1 MLTDAWR
8 RAARNRREPRWPQ
21 RQVAIESVQ
30 RGITVVRP
38 QGALDMH
45 SVPAFHQTL
54 AAAVQRA
61 ACGLIVALA
70 DVTYV
75 DSAGLAA
82 LIEGLRW
89 SRGQALPY
97 LLTPL
102 TPAVQR
108 VLELARLEQ
117 VFPIAASVEDAV
129 AQITQMP
136 AQCERSCYQRQWSS
150 MELYTNKG

>member
-1 MLTDAWR
+1 MRIDAWR

-30 RGITVVRP
+30 CGITVVRP

-45 SVPAFHQTL
+45 SVPAFHQIL
-54 AAAVQRA
+54 AAAVHRA
-61 ACGLIVALA
+61 ECGLIVALA
-70 DVTYV
+70 EVPYV

-97 LLTPL
+97 LLTSL
-102 TPAVQR
+102 TPAVQM
-108 VLELARLEQ
+108 VLELARLEH
-117 VFPIAASVEDAV
+117 VFAIAESVEDAV
-129 AQITQMP
+129 AQIPQRS
-136 AQCERSCYQRQWSS
+136 AQRERSCYQVQ
-150 MELYTNKG
+150 TQHVNHAP

>member
-1 MLTDAWR
+1 
-8 RAARNRREPRWPQ
+8 
-21 RQVAIESVQ
+21 
-30 RGITVVRP
+30 
-38 QGALDMH
+38 MH

-61 ACGLIVALA
+61 ACGLIVAVA

-108 VLELARLEQ
+108 VLELARLEH

-129 AQITQMP
+129 AQITQMS
-136 AQCERSCYQRQWSS
+136 AQ
-150 MELYTNKG
+150 

>member
-21 RQVAIESVQ
+21 RQVAIEFVQ

-38 QGALDMH
+38 QGALDMD

-54 AAAVQRA
+54 AAAIQRA
-61 ACGLIVALA
+61 DGGLIVALA
-70 DVTYV
+70 AVTYV

-102 TPAVQR
+102 TPAVQM
-108 VLELARLEQ
+108 VLELARLEH
-117 VFPIAASVEDAV
+117 VFPIAESVEDAV
-129 AQITQMP
+129 AQITQMS
-136 AQCERSCYQRQWSS
+136 AQ
-150 MELYTNKG
+150 

>member
-1 MLTDAWR
+1 
-8 RAARNRREPRWPQ
+8 
-21 RQVAIESVQ
+21 
-30 RGITVVRP
+30 
-38 QGALDMH
+38 MH

-61 ACGLIVALA
+61 DCGLIVAVA
-70 DVTYV
+70 AVTYV

-129 AQITQMP
+129 AQITQMS
-136 AQCERSCYQRQWSS
+136 AQ
-150 MELYTNKG
+150 